1 MGMQLKAGVKLS
13 GVRPELVLALGIAAE
28 IYQKYFGIVM
38 TVTSVKDGAHKSGSK
53 HYVGCAADLRVWGLE
68 GRIVT
73 VVDAIKTALGEDF
86 DVVPEG
92 DHIHLEFDPK
102 GA

>member
-1 MGMQLKAGVKLS
+1 VGMQLKAGVKLS

-28 IYQKYFGIVM
+28 IYQKYFSTVM
-38 TVTSVKDGAHKSGSK
+38 TVTSVKDGSHRSGSK
-53 HYVGCAADLRVWGLE
+53 HYIGCAADLRIWGLE
-68 GRIVT
+68 GRVT
-73 VVDAIKTALGEDF
+73 AVVDALRASLGEDF

-92 DHIHLEFDPK
+92 DHIHLEFAPK